1 MVFPLLAPF
10 SDSDYPIDA
19 PKKAPE
25 IAESTVMMARMI
37 TPQIFLVGTD
47 DVSSNIGVRVLKF
60 LRINKS
66 FIITHCAQALRWGCS
81 MTFHSATLM
90 RAQSAPLHHE
100 CSPS

>member
-37 TPQIFLVGTD
+37 TPQMFLGGMVG
-47 DVSSNIGVRVLKF
+47 VSSNM
-60 LRINKS
+60 S
-66 FIITHCAQALRWGCS
+66 FIIFNIYRFTSVRDYALRTS
-81 MTFHSATLM
+81 VTLGLFNDI
-90 RAQSAPLHHE
+90 S
-100 CSPS
+100 